1 MNQPSVEEAEV
12 DEPTNP
18 VLPTHM
24 KTLSIL
30 SLIVLASAAAAR
42 GEESSISGT
51 KAEVGRSNSDVAP
64 SEQELRRKLNSP
76 LFAEEGRAE
85 SFIEAAGLAYSEG
98 AVERAALFLYL
109 GQVRAAIDLKAY
121 EPTEIG
127 GNSPIVALDAM
138 QQMAGSYINPA
149 VIRDRD
155 MFARVVA
162 RVSFWNPTYSPK
174 YSPGW
179 DFNSEVTKARF
190 DHIVRDEK
198 KRWLKSMSDTTKLL
212 RDDEYYKLIL
222 LAQDFNFRH
231 EERKP
236 WDPQG
241 KDVKTQVTVSE
252 EEYNDA
258 VSKMKSIEKRLG
270 VASLLSDSDDRQDS
284 EQ

>member
-1 MNQPSVEEAEV
+1 MNQPFVEEAEV
-12 DEPTNP
+12 DEPTKP

-30 SLIVLASAAAAR
+30 SLIVLASAVASP

-64 SEQELRRKLNSP
+64 SEKELRRTLNSP

-85 SFIEAAGLAYSEG
+85 SFLEAAGLAYSEG
-98 AVERAALFLYL
+98 AVERAALLLYL

-149 VIRDRD
+149 AVRDRE
-155 MFARVVA
+155 MFARVIA

-179 DFNSEVTKARF
+179 DFKSEVTKASF
-190 DHIVRDEK
+190 EQIVQDAK
-198 KRWLKSMSDTTKLL
+198 KRWLESMSNMAKLL

-231 EERKP
+231 EKRKP

-241 KDVKTQVTVSE
+241 KDIKTQVTVTE

-270 VASLLSDSDDRQDS
+270 VASLLSDSDVRQVS